1 MKKQYIEQPCTE
13 GSVFGPLLMNVP
25 GELISLNKR
34 GFCCLGGGVTKILW
48 ARRWSEHLHW
58 ASHKK
63 QLLNLYAWDISLP

>member
-25 GELISLNKR
+25 GELIFLNKR

-48 ARRWSEHLHW
+48 ARRWSEHLH
-58 ASHKK
+58 
-63 QLLNLYAWDISLP
+63 